1 MLNEKIF
8 KKLTKVIGEDAMA
21 NLQDLSIY
29 QDDEGYHLFNQYV
42 ITKKNNAFE
51 IALCS
56 ALYGHLKQWD
66 NEDYLNV
73 ILPEAR
79 IYNRALLA
87 TEILNNYNSIKGRFV

>member
-1 MLNEKIF
+1 M
-8 KKLTKVIGEDAMA
+8 
-21 NLQDLSIY
+21 
-29 QDDEGYHLFNQYV
+29 
-42 ITKKNNAFE
+42 
-51 IALCS
+51 
-56 ALYGHLKQWD
+56 KQWD

>member
-1 MLNEKIF
+1 MATGTGLKPVIIGLLFKI
-8 KKLTKVIGEDAMA
+8 DAGKPRSYAGTPSLVRLM
-21 NLQDLSIY
+21 
-29 QDDEGYHLFNQYV
+29 
-42 ITKKNNAFE
+42 
-51 IALCS
+51 
-56 ALYGHLKQWD
+56 KQWD

>member
-1 MLNEKIF
+1 MATGTGLKPVIVGLLFKI
-8 KKLTKVIGEDAMA
+8 DAGKPRSHAGTPSLVRLM
-21 NLQDLSIY
+21 
-29 QDDEGYHLFNQYV
+29 
-42 ITKKNNAFE
+42 
-51 IALCS
+51 
-56 ALYGHLKQWD
+56 KQWD